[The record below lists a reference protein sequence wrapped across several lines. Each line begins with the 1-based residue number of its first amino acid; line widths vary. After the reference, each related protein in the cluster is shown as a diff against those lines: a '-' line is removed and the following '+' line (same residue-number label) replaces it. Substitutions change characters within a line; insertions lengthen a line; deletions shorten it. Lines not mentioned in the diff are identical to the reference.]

1 MRSRL
6 QRASGLQMVS
16 EQGEQGEQGAAVG
29 TGSDEGVAGPAV
41 TTVGG
46 GLLLSLWG
54 PHRSGPEGTGS
65 SQVPALWSPPKSSK
79 SPTQLPSRRDQLKGL
94 KRLEL
99 AAAST
104 HGPHARLR

>member
-1 MRSRL
+1 MPTSDNQEGNEEGKTSKVKL
-6 QRASGLQMVS
+6 PSDQRILLMVS
-16 EQGEQGEQGAAVG
+16 ERGAQGAAVG

-46 GLLLSLWG
+46 GLLLSPWG

-79 SPTQLPSRRDQLKGL
+79 SRHSCLP
-94 KRLEL
+94 EV
-99 AAAST
+99 T
-104 HGPHARLR
+104 N